1 MPALSSREVLVVA
14 VALLLN
20 FAMSS
25 PPLESKISY
34 TFRLGIQS
42 YTIRTLA
49 KWADMVDG
57 LSTLNLTGVELWPG
71 HWDITTNQSEIE
83 ERLKDTKN
91 IGYLLDG
98 YGVATFTNDRT
109 QANSYYEFAKKL
121 GITDITADPD
131 PDAVPMLLELGASYG
146 INLAVHNHGRNH
158 RYGHIGQMKALLDAS
173 DKSIGL
179 CLDTGW
185 ALDSGEDP
193 ILWANTF
200 RDRLYR
206 VHLKDF
212 NYVNG
217 IRVDVITGTGLLN
230 LPGMLQALKTND
242 FQHNLSIEYEGD
254 VGPELSN
261 VKACVKNVISAIG
274 SLGN

>member
-1 MPALSSREVLVVA
+1 VLVVA

>member
-20 FAMSS
+20 FAMSA
-25 PPLESKISY
+25 PLLESEISY

-98 YGVATFTNDRT
+98 YGVVTFTNDRT

-158 RYGHIGQMKALLDAS
+158 RYGHISQMKALLDAS